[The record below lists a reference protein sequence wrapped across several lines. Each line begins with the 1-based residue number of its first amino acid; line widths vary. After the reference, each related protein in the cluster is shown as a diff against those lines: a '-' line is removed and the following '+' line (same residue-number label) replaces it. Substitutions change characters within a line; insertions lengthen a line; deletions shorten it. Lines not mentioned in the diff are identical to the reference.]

1 MIKKKSKRT
10 LNNKFAIPCFLC
22 YNGEQG
28 GLVILNVKIDIDKKK
43 TMYLEIPK
51 EYQTREGIL
60 KYIDESVKESTNL
73 DDVSFEILK

>member
-1 MIKKKSKRT
+1 MENR
-10 LNNKFAIPCFLC
+10 
-22 YNGEQG
+22 E
-28 GLVILNVKIDIDKKK
+28 LVILKVKITVDKKE
-43 TMYLEIPK
+43 TIYLEIPK